1 VVDSANAKLGK
12 IMVLFGALPA
22 YRIIHIKTLQ
32 HTEKLLTCQFVQLL
46 EGQAGKAHGS
56 GQGLMPATPLGTCT
70 HCAAPPTAQSQLQTR
85 NCACCPP
92 RSRTTQQR
100 ACSRHGRR
108 QMRSGCAYEAYI
120 RLRQS
125 TTGRSCMVDN
135 SPGSAPAA
143 ADQATPSMHVL
154 LHLTPVACRQ
164 GSVHSARQHAR
175 LSHAV
180 QPSHKHTG
188 AGLLR
193 AFSCLQAACWHRPH
207 WPCRHTPPVPLAC
220 TARRAMQPK
229 LTEVSSQ
236 SPASF

>member
-56 GQGLMPATPLGTCT
+56 GQGLMPATPHGTCT
-70 HCAAPPTAQSQLQTR
+70 LCAAPPTAQSQLQTR

-125 TTGRSCMVDN
+125 TTGRSCWWITHQE
-135 SPGSAPAA
+135 AP
-143 ADQATPSMHVL
+143 QQLQTRQHPPCMSCS
-154 LHLTPVACRQ
+154 TSRRSPVA
-164 GSVHSARQHAR
+164 
-175 LSHAV
+175 
-180 QPSHKHTG
+180 
-188 AGLLR
+188 R
-193 AFSCLQAACWHRPH
+193 A
-207 WPCRHTPPVPLAC
+207 AC
-220 TARRAMQPK
+220 TAPGSTQGSPMLFSRATNTLVQVCCVLSLACK
-229 LTEVSSQ
+229 LPAGTAHTGHAGTPLLCP
-236 SPASF
+236 SPAPPAALCSQN